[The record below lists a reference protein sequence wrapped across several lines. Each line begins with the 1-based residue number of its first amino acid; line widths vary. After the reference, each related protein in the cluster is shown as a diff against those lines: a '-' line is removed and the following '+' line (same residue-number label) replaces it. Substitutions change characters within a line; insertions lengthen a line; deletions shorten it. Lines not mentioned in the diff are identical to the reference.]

1 MEQRNSFCTTNRQRN
16 SFRPITKR
24 IQRENC
30 NYHEKVEFT
39 SAFLHKERDHT
50 ELSTALHVPNL
61 CRKTAHWIHK
71 CKLGKKQALKII
83 SKDIQDFILFQ
94 DKNPPA
100 YLIGKISSSWLP
112 SPLGLARCLDPF
124 VEGCL
129 DIPAGLSLLKKRKK
143 KHRFIY
149 LHIKKNCIFK
159 IKFELHVLIFCLHTL
174 KHTYKTDARTEKIS
188 KVYFPQKSSQMFS
201 LDM

>member
-39 SAFLHKERDHT
+39 SAILHKERDQT
-50 ELSTALHVPNL
+50 ELSTALHAPSL

-71 CKLGKKQALKII
+71 CKLGKIQALKII

-100 YLIGKISSSWLP
+100 YLIGKISSSQLP

-143 KHRFIY
+143 STDLYIFT
-149 LHIKKNCIFK
+149 LKKNCIFK
-159 IKFELHVLIFCLHTL
+159 IKFELRVDFLSPYI
-174 KHTYKTDARTEKIS
+174 KTYL
-188 KVYFPQKSSQMFS
+188 QN
-201 LDM
+201 